1 MGAPVLGAICNAGH
15 EGGEAGVGTPVVS
28 TLSSAARWQVTMG
41 YRWQN
46 SFRRFRGDVE
56 QLERLEEETQVEN
69 KTHLFDFALSY
80 QVSPR

>member
-1 MGAPVLGAICNAGH
+1 MLGAICSAGH
-15 EGGEAGVGTPVVS
+15 ADGETAAIGGGGAVT
-28 TLSSAARWQVTMG
+28 SSLTSATRWTASFG